1 MPFFII
7 TSFITAFASI
17 FLGVLVY
24 IKNKKSA
31 VNKLFG
37 FYTLGVFI
45 WSFSYGTWLLQDN
58 PIDALFWSRMLNMG
72 ATLIPIAYLHW
83 VLVFLKK
90 EKEKKVI
97 LIFGYIIT
105 LFFLLF
111 SFNNYYIKGVAP
123 ISFFPYWPQAN
134 WLYFLYLAF
143 NYCSMVIYGSYLLY
157 KGIKITFGFY
167 KEQIKYAFAGSVI
180 GFIGGA
186 SNFPLMLGIDLLPPI
201 GNPFTI
207 AFPLFFAYAIIR
219 HRLMDIKFVLRK
231 SSVYLASLATILIL
245 VGMVKYAVIRF
256 FVDIYNWVDF
266 IILILAIMIFLP
278 IRNYYYKIA
287 NKYFFT
293 SMYDSRKVIGKL
305 SDKLRSTLELK
316 RIYGHISDV
325 LFDTF
330 HVKAMGILIRDKKDE
345 EINRAKSGGEDRYIV
360 RYNKGFNIGGNKKF
374 PGNKKLCN
382 LFLKHNKSIVVEEIK
397 SANYKEFKGTIDLLT
412 SFGAAVVTPLNIK
425 GKVTGLIIL
434 GQKES
439 GDMYNDQDLRVLEI
453 VGAQAAI
460 AIENAVL
467 YEAAKNFNVKLK
479 KEVEEATVELRA
491 ANEELKRLDV
501 AKSEFI
507 SIASHQLRTPL
518 TIIKGYISMLIEGS
532 FGRLTDK
539 ETDALKKVFESNERL
554 IQLVEDLLDI
564 SRVESGRLRFN
575 FKEISLEQ
583 IVDSAVN
590 EIAPIAQKRG
600 LELKYK
606 IANKLLP
613 KVKIDEEKIRQ
624 VIINLLDNAIKYT
637 EKGSITVEL
646 SRAGGNIHFCITD
659 TGRGI
664 RKNEFS
670 SLFKKFSRGKGTFL
684 IDTTGNGLGLYI
696 GKMMIE
702 AHHGK
707 IWAESE
713 GEGKGA
719 KFCFDLP
726 IKNMK

>member
-1 MPFFII
+1 MNIFAITGLFVAISSAALSIFTFLRGRERIHLIWGIFCFSVALWGFGIYKIATAKNVEEAIFSWRIAEVGVIFIPVLLTHFVI
-7 TSFITAFASI
+7 KFLNLNRKWFLSIFYFLTFIFLYFNIFTHYFINQVRFVFNQFYYISPPTI
-17 FLGVLVY
+17 LYTLFVFMFLGVAVY
-24 IKNKKSA
+24 NIIQLWQVYKKKSG
-31 VNKLFG
+31 VVKL
-37 FYTLGVFI
+37 
-45 WSFSYGTWLLQDN
+45 
-58 PIDALFWSRMLNMG
+58 
-72 ATLIPIAYLHW
+72 
-83 VLVFLKK
+83 
-90 EKEKKVI
+90 
-97 LIFGYIIT
+97 
-105 LFFLLF
+105 
-111 SFNNYYIKGVAP
+111 
-123 ISFFPYWPQAN
+123 
-134 WLYFLYLAF
+134 
-143 NYCSMVIYGSYLLY
+143 
-157 KGIKITFGFY
+157 
-167 KEQIKYAFAGSVI
+167 QIKYLILAFCV
-180 GFIGGA
+180 GFSGGA
-186 SNFPLMLGIDLLPPI
+186 SSFLPVYYIDIYPI
-201 GNPFTI
+201 LNVTI
-207 AFPLFFAYAIIR
+207 FLSALIVAYTIFK

-256 FVDIYNWVDF
+256 FIDIYNWVDF

-360 RYNKGFNIGGNKKF
+360 RYNKGFNIGGRKKF

-425 GKVTGLIIL
+425 GEVIGLIIL

-453 VGAQAAI
+453 MGAQAAI

-479 KEVEEATVELRA
+479 KEVKKATAQMRS
-491 ANEELKRLDV
+491 ANEKLKKLDS

-518 TIIKGYISMLIEGS
+518 TIIKGYISMLLEGS
-532 FGRLTDK
+532 FGRLNEK
-539 ETDALKKVFESNERL
+539 EKEPLTKVYESNERL

-564 SRVESGRLRFN
+564 SRIESGRLQFN
-575 FKEISLEQ
+575 FKEMRLEE
-583 IVDSAVN
+583 ITDSVVEELTNSAKSKGLDL
-590 EIAPIAQKRG
+590 IYKKPAQP
-600 LELKYK
+600 
-606 IANKLLP
+606 LP

-624 VIINLLDNAIKYT
+624 VVINLIDNAIKYT
-637 EKGSITVEL
+637 GRGSVAVSMDKID
-646 SRAGGNIHFCITD
+646 GGVYFCVAD
-659 TGRGI
+659 TGAGI
-664 RKNEFS
+664 SEEDLPA
-670 SLFKKFSRGKGTFL
+670 LFKKFSRGKATSL
-684 IDTTGNGLGLYI
+684 IDANGVGLGLYV

-707 IWAESE
+707 IWAES
-713 GEGKGA
+713 GGRDKGA
-719 KFCFDLP
+719 KFCFTLP
-726 IKNMK
+726 AGKVK